1 MKMAVK
7 RIVAAMTLA
16 GLLLGAAICGQADA
30 IKKQEKDNVAPRGF
44 RALFNGKDFTGWKAR
59 QRGTDSEAERSKWQ
73 QNWKVEAG
81 IIKFDGKGPTLW
93 TTKKFKDFVL
103 MVDWRFPKAGDS
115 GIYLRGRS
123 KSQVNIWC
131 REMGSGEVWGYRTDK
146 KQPEAIRK
154 ACTPLKKMDKPV
166 GQWNRFVITMKG
178 DRLTVKLNGKVVTNN
193 AQLPGVPAEGEIALQ
208 RHGNPVEFKNIY
220 IKNLESAPK
229 PTDDPRA
236 GTNDRVQAVID
247 ELEKS
252 CIKRKIRL
260 LAPEKAQRLA
270 ELLRQ
275 AKPRTVVECGTA
287 VGYASLWI
295 ARELKA
301 AGRGKLTTIE
311 IVPSLAR
318 EAEANIRKAGLA
330 DYVTVRVG
338 DARKLVKELK
348 GPIDLV
354 LLDCLPRNYHACF
367 IGLEYKLEDGAI
379 VVADNAG
386 YGARGMADYLKYVRT
401 KYKSTTEWFYI
412 DLPWAKRDAIEVT
425 IVKRSEGT
433 RK

>member
-1 MKMAVK
+1 MAVK
-7 RIVAAMTLA
+7 RIVVAMTLA
-16 GLLLGAAICGQADA
+16 GLLLDAAVCAQADA
-30 IKKQEKDNVAPRGF
+30 KKKHEKDNVAPRGF
-44 RALFNGKDFTGWKAR
+44 QVLFNGEDFTGWKAR
-59 QRGTDSEAERSKWQ
+59 QRGTDSEAERAKWQ
-73 QNWKVEAG
+73 QNWKVGDG
-81 IIKFDGKGPTLW
+81 IIMFDGKGPTLW

-103 MVDWRFPKAGDS
+103 MVDWRFPKTGDS
-115 GIYLRGRS
+115 GIYLRGRP

-131 REMGSGEVWGYRTDK
+131 NEMGSGEVWGYRTDK
-146 KQPEAIRK
+146 KLPEEIRK

-166 GQWNRFVITMKG
+166 GRWNRFVITMKG
-178 DRLTVKLNGKVVTNN
+178 DRLTVKLNGEVVINN
-193 AQLPGVPAEGEIALQ
+193 AQLPGIPAEGEIALQ
-208 RHGNPVEFKNIY
+208 RHGNPIEFRNIY
-220 IKNLESAPK
+220 IKSLESAPK
-229 PTDDPRA
+229 ATDDPRA

-252 CIKRKIRL
+252 CIKRKIRI

-275 AKPRTVVECGTA
+275 AKPRAVVECGTA

-295 ARELKA
+295 ARELKV

-318 EAEANIRKAGLA
+318 EAEANIHKAGLA

-338 DARKLVKELK
+338 DARELVKELK

-354 LLDCLPRNYHACF
+354 FLDCLPPNYYACF
-367 IGLEYKLEDGAI
+367 IGLEDKLEDGAI

-386 YGARGMADYLKYVRT
+386 YGARGMANYLKYVRA
-401 KYKSTTEWFYI
+401 KYKSTTEWFDI

-425 IVKRSEGT
+425 ILKRSEGT

>member
-1 MKMAVK
+1 
-7 RIVAAMTLA
+7 
-16 GLLLGAAICGQADA
+16 
-30 IKKQEKDNVAPRGF
+30 
-44 RALFNGKDFTGWKAR
+44 
-59 QRGTDSEAERSKWQ
+59 
-73 QNWKVEAG
+73 
-81 IIKFDGKGPTLW
+81 
-93 TTKKFKDFVL
+93 
-103 MVDWRFPKAGDS
+103 MVDWRFPKPGDS

-131 REMGSGEVWGYRTDK
+131 NEMGSGEVWGYRTDK
-146 KQPEAIRK
+146 KLPEEIRK
-154 ACTPLKKMDKPV
+154 AYTPLKKMDKPV
-166 GQWNRFVITMKG
+166 GQWNRFIITMKG
-178 DRLTVKLNGKVVTNN
+178 DRLTVKLNGEIVIKN
-193 AQLPGVPAEGEIALQ
+193 AQLPGVSAEGEIALQ
-208 RHGNPVEFKNIY
+208 RHGNPIEFKNIY
-220 IKNLESAPK
+220 IKSLEPAQKPSDNLPAG
-229 PTDDPRA
+229 TDDKI
-236 GTNDRVQAVID
+236 QAVIE

-252 CIKRKIRL
+252 CIKRKIRI
-260 LAPEKAQRLA
+260 LAPEKAQRLT

-295 ARELKA
+295 ARELKT

-318 EAEANIRKAGLA
+318 EAEANIRKADLA

-338 DARKLVKELK
+338 DARKLAKELK

-367 IGLEYKLEDGAI
+367 LGLEDKLEDGAI

-386 YGARGMADYLKYVRT
+386 YGARGMANYLKYVRA
-401 KYKSTTEWFYI
+401 KYKSKTEWFDI

-425 IVKRSEGT
+425 VVSRSQGT
-433 RK
+433 QK

>member
-7 RIVAAMTLA
+7 QILAAMILA
-16 GLLLGAAICGQADA
+16 GVLLGVAICGQGDA

-44 RALFNGKDFTGWKAR
+44 QVLFNGKDLTGWKAR
-59 QRGTDSEAERSKWQ
+59 QRGVDSEAERAKWQ

-93 TTKKFKDFVL
+93 TTRKFKDFVL
-103 MVDWRFPKAGDS
+103 MVDWRFPKPGDS
-115 GIYLRGRS
+115 GIYLRGQS

-131 REMGSGEVWGYRTDK
+131 NEMGSGEVWGYRTDK
-146 KQPEAIRK
+146 KLPEEIRK
-154 ACTPLKKMDKPV
+154 ACTPLKKMDKTV

-178 DRLTVKLNGKVVTNN
+178 DRLTVKLNGEVVINS
-193 AQLPGVPAEGEIALQ
+193 AQLPRVPAEGEIALQ

-220 IKNLESAPK
+220 IKSLESAPK
-229 PTDDPRA
+229 PTEGPPA
-236 GTNDRVQAVID
+236 GTDDRVQVVIN

-270 ELLRQ
+270 ELIRQ
-275 AKPRTVVECGTA
+275 AKPGAVVECGTA

-338 DARKLVKELK
+338 DARELVKELK

-354 LLDCLPRNYHACF
+354 FLDCLPPNYYACF
-367 IGLEYKLEDGAI
+367 IGLEDKLEDGAI

-386 YGARGMADYLKYVRT
+386 YGERGMANYLKYVRAI
-401 KYKSTTEWFYI
+401 YKSTTEWFDI

-425 IVKRSEGT
+425 VVRRSEGT
-433 RK
+433 QK